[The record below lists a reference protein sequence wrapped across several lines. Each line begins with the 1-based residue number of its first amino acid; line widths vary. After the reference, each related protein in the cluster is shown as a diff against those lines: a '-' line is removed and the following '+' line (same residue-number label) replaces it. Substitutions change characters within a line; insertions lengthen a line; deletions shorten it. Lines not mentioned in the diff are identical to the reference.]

1 MNKFLITA
9 ILSCLMLGC
18 GKTEKEKL
26 DEERKNL
33 DLQVQKLV
41 KDKLKDGETAKFR
54 NQWELCGEV
63 NAKNSFGAYTGF
75 QRYIVTKEKIYF
87 ENEYNSDPTSIAAF
101 NQVWSVDCKQ

>member
-1 MNKFLITA
+1 MNKFLIIA

-41 KDKLKDGETAKFR
+41 KDKLKD
-54 NQWELCGEV
+54 LCTRQ
-63 NAKNSFGAYTGF
+63 K
-75 QRYIVTKEKIYF
+75 
-87 ENEYNSDPTSIAAF
+87 
-101 NQVWSVDCKQ
+101 